1 MSKKQIIKR
10 LLQIVIVLIGISFIT
25 FALTFMSPGDPVRNM
40 YTATGVMPTEEMV
53 QETREEL
60 GLNDPF
66 LVQYTRWLKNC
77 LKGDFGKSYSL
88 NKPVT
93 ELLAARLWPTLKL
106 TLMAMIL
113 MLVISVP
120 LGMLSAIY
128 KDKWIDYLV
137 RGITFLGCAMPNFWV
152 GLLLMLAFCVYI
164 NAFPVIS
171 SAGDFKS
178 LFLPALTLAIAM
190 SSKYTRQ
197 VRTAVLDELSQ
208 DYVIG
213 AQARGV
219 KKSKII
225 WGNVF
230 PNSLLP
236 LITMFGLSIG
246 SLLGGT
252 SVVEVIFSYP
262 GLGNLAVS
270 AITSSDYNL
279 IQGYVLWLALIYMV
293 INLIVDASYVGTVT
307 GVLAGYFGG
316 VIDAVIMRIADM
328 MLAFPGLVLAL
339 AVAGIMGASIKNA
352 IIAIVVVSW
361 TKYAR
366 LARSLVMKIR
376 DRDYVSAAIV
386 TGSKTP
392 YMLFRYMLPNALPTL
407 IITAATD
414 IGSMMLELAA
424 MSFLGFGAKPPAPE
438 WGYMLNEGRACMQS
452 APWLM
457 IFPGLA
463 IFVVVVVFNM
473 LGDSIR
479 DILDPR
485 NE

>member
-1 MSKKQIIKR
+1 MKKKNRFLANKTFVVFSILAVCII
-10 LLQIVIVLIGISFIT
+10 LTAV
-25 FALTFMSPGDPVRNM
+25 FAPVVTRGVDP
-40 YTATGVMPTEEMV
+40 
-53 QETREEL
+53 
-60 GLNDPF
+60 
-66 LVQYTRWLKNC
+66 
-77 LKGDFGKSYSL
+77 LKGSLVDALLPPCKEHIFGTDKMGRDIFSRVIYG
-88 NKPVT
+88 
-93 ELLAARLWPTLKL
+93 AR
-106 TLMAMIL
+106 A
-113 MLVISVP
+113 S
-120 LGMLSAIY
+120 LSA
-128 KDKWIDYLV
+128 
-137 RGITFLGCAMPNFWV
+137 TF
-152 GLLLMLAFCVYI
+152 
-164 NAFPVIS
+164 
-171 SAGDFKS
+171 
-178 LFLPALTLAIAM
+178 
-190 SSKYTRQ
+190 
-197 VRTAVLDELSQ
+197 
-208 DYVIG
+208 
-213 AQARGV
+213 GV
-219 KKSKII
+219 
-225 WGNVF
+225 V
-230 PNSLLP
+230 
-236 LITMFGLSIG
+236 
-246 SLLGGT
+246 
-252 SVVEVIFSYP
+252 
-262 GLGNLAVS
+262 
-270 AITSSDYNL
+270 
-279 IQGYVLWLALIYMV
+279 ALIF
-293 INLIVDASYVGTVT
+293 LVGTVT

-392 YMLFRYMLPNALPTL
+392 YMLFRYMLPIALPTL

>member
-1 MSKKQIIKR
+1 MKKKNRFLANKTFVVFSILAVCII
-10 LLQIVIVLIGISFIT
+10 LTAV
-25 FALTFMSPGDPVRNM
+25 FAPVVTRGVDP
-40 YTATGVMPTEEMV
+40 
-53 QETREEL
+53 
-60 GLNDPF
+60 
-66 LVQYTRWLKNC
+66 
-77 LKGDFGKSYSL
+77 LKGSLVDALLPPCKEHIFGTDKMGRDIFSRVIYG
-88 NKPVT
+88 
-93 ELLAARLWPTLKL
+93 AR
-106 TLMAMIL
+106 A
-113 MLVISVP
+113 S
-120 LGMLSAIY
+120 LSA
-128 KDKWIDYLV
+128 
-137 RGITFLGCAMPNFWV
+137 TF
-152 GLLLMLAFCVYI
+152 
-164 NAFPVIS
+164 
-171 SAGDFKS
+171 
-178 LFLPALTLAIAM
+178 
-190 SSKYTRQ
+190 
-197 VRTAVLDELSQ
+197 
-208 DYVIG
+208 
-213 AQARGV
+213 GV
-219 KKSKII
+219 
-225 WGNVF
+225 V
-230 PNSLLP
+230 
-236 LITMFGLSIG
+236 
-246 SLLGGT
+246 
-252 SVVEVIFSYP
+252 
-262 GLGNLAVS
+262 
-270 AITSSDYNL
+270 
-279 IQGYVLWLALIYMV
+279 ALIF
-293 INLIVDASYVGTVT
+293 LVGTVT

-392 YMLFRYMLPNALPTL
+392 YMLFLYMLPNALPTL

>member
-1 MSKKQIIKR
+1 MKKKNRFLANKTFVVFSILAVCII
-10 LLQIVIVLIGISFIT
+10 LTAV
-25 FALTFMSPGDPVRNM
+25 FAPVVTRGVDP
-40 YTATGVMPTEEMV
+40 
-53 QETREEL
+53 
-60 GLNDPF
+60 
-66 LVQYTRWLKNC
+66 
-77 LKGDFGKSYSL
+77 LKGSLVDALLPPCKEHIFGTDKMGRDIFSRVIYG
-88 NKPVT
+88 
-93 ELLAARLWPTLKL
+93 AR
-106 TLMAMIL
+106 A
-113 MLVISVP
+113 S
-120 LGMLSAIY
+120 LSA
-128 KDKWIDYLV
+128 
-137 RGITFLGCAMPNFWV
+137 TF
-152 GLLLMLAFCVYI
+152 
-164 NAFPVIS
+164 
-171 SAGDFKS
+171 
-178 LFLPALTLAIAM
+178 
-190 SSKYTRQ
+190 
-197 VRTAVLDELSQ
+197 
-208 DYVIG
+208 
-213 AQARGV
+213 GV
-219 KKSKII
+219 
-225 WGNVF
+225 V
-230 PNSLLP
+230 
-236 LITMFGLSIG
+236 
-246 SLLGGT
+246 
-252 SVVEVIFSYP
+252 
-262 GLGNLAVS
+262 
-270 AITSSDYNL
+270 
-279 IQGYVLWLALIYMV
+279 ALIF
-293 INLIVDASYVGTVT
+293 LVGTVT

-479 DILDPR
+479 DILDSR

>member
-1 MSKKQIIKR
+1 MKKKNRFLANKTFVVFSILAVCII
-10 LLQIVIVLIGISFIT
+10 LTAV
-25 FALTFMSPGDPVRNM
+25 FAPVVTRGVDP
-40 YTATGVMPTEEMV
+40 
-53 QETREEL
+53 
-60 GLNDPF
+60 
-66 LVQYTRWLKNC
+66 
-77 LKGDFGKSYSL
+77 LKGSLVDALLPPCKEHIFGTDKMGRDIFSRVIYG
-88 NKPVT
+88 
-93 ELLAARLWPTLKL
+93 AR
-106 TLMAMIL
+106 A
-113 MLVISVP
+113 S
-120 LGMLSAIY
+120 LSA
-128 KDKWIDYLV
+128 
-137 RGITFLGCAMPNFWV
+137 TF
-152 GLLLMLAFCVYI
+152 
-164 NAFPVIS
+164 
-171 SAGDFKS
+171 
-178 LFLPALTLAIAM
+178 
-190 SSKYTRQ
+190 
-197 VRTAVLDELSQ
+197 
-208 DYVIG
+208 
-213 AQARGV
+213 GV
-219 KKSKII
+219 
-225 WGNVF
+225 V
-230 PNSLLP
+230 
-236 LITMFGLSIG
+236 
-246 SLLGGT
+246 
-252 SVVEVIFSYP
+252 
-262 GLGNLAVS
+262 
-270 AITSSDYNL
+270 
-279 IQGYVLWLALIYMV
+279 ALIF
-293 INLIVDASYVGTVT
+293 LVGTVT

-407 IITAATD
+407 IITATTD

-479 DILDPR
+479 DIFDPR